1 MSRKLIF
8 RVMGSMLLVEA
19 LAMVPALIIALI
31 YRDGDAQAMAASIG
45 LLVLVGAPMYL
56 LCRKSGQQATLRAR
70 EGFLIVALSWLL
82 LSVFGALPFVFSG
95 LIPNFVSA
103 LFESVSGFT
112 TTGATVITDFEK
124 LPHGVTFW
132 RSFTHW
138 IGGMGILVLCMAV
151 VPSLSARSIHIM
163 RAEMPG
169 PIVGKIVPRAR
180 DTAKILYLIYIA
192 MTVVLIIM
200 LCCGGM
206 SLFDSL
212 V

>member
-8 RVMGSMLLVEA
+8 RLMGSMLLVEA

-31 YRDGDAQAMAASIG
+31 YRDGDATAMAASIG
-45 LLVLVGAPMYL
+45 LLLVVGTPMYL
-56 LCRKSGQQATLRAR
+56 ICRKSGQATLRAR

-82 LSVFGALPFVFSG
+82 LSLFGALPFVFSG

-112 TTGATVITDFEK
+112 TTGATVLTDFEN

-138 IGGMGILVLCMAV
+138 IGGMGVLVLTLALLPRM
-151 VPSLSARSIHIM
+151 SGRSSHLV
-163 RAEMPG
+163 RAESPG
-169 PIVGKIVPRAR
+169 PTLSKLRQNSANFGSSS
-180 DTAKILYLIYIA
+180 TGILS
-192 MTVVLIIM
+192 TQ
-200 LCCGGM
+200 
-206 SLFDSL
+206 
-212 V
+212 